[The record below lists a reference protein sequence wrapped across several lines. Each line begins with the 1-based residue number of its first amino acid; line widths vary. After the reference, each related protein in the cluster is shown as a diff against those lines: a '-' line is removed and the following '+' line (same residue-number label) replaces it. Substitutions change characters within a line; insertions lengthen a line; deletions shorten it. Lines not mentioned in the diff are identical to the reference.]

1 MDICVFSFNRGEFL
15 QNCVA
20 SIERCLPGCTL
31 TVFDDNSDDPAT
43 RQILAAIAERH
54 TVVRP
59 HAMTADPTKHGGLYA
74 NMQAAFERQQPGSI
88 VCFLQDDMQ
97 VVRPVSTVETAAL
110 SEYLV
115 HAPAAGFLQPAFLKG
130 CNRHSDGPL
139 TRIARDAPGYH
150 VDRLGSSA
158 GAWYS
163 DVLIASVD
171 KLRAANWTFLPRE
184 SSNER
189 QARESLDQIVY
200 LKNPFAAWLPLAPA
214 YRGKTRTLA
223 LRHAERSSRSGFYPL
238 REMSGEET
246 KAFVDRDAAVLP
258 YAEDFL
264 SVTNGTVPEP
274 WIYHPLQGRRL
285 LKTLNSI
292 ELKLRRFFPSA
303 SK

>member
-15 QNCVA
+15 RNCVA
-20 SIERCLPGCTL
+20 SIERCLPGCSL
-31 TVFDDNSDDPAT
+31 TVFDDNSDDPVT
-43 RQILAAIAERH
+43 RDVLAAIADRH

-59 HAMTADPTKHGGLYA
+59 DAADAASSKHGGLYA
-74 NMQAAFERQQPGSI
+74 NMQAAFERQRPGSI

-97 VVRPVSTVETAAL
+97 VVRPVSAAEIASL
-110 SEYLV
+110 RGHLV
-115 HAPAAGFLQPAFLKG
+115 AAPDAGLLQPTFLKG
-130 CNRHSDGPL
+130 CNRATDGPL
-139 TRIARDAPGYH
+139 TRTAPDSPGYH
-150 VDRLGSSA
+150 VDRLASSA

-171 KLRAANWTFLPRE
+171 KLRAVNWTFLPRE

-189 QARESLDQIVY
+189 QAREMLNQIVY

-214 YRGKTRTLA
+214 YRGKTRTFA

-238 REMSGEET
+238 REMSAEET

-292 ELKLRRFFPSA
+292 ELKLRRLFPVRQ
-303 SK
+303 